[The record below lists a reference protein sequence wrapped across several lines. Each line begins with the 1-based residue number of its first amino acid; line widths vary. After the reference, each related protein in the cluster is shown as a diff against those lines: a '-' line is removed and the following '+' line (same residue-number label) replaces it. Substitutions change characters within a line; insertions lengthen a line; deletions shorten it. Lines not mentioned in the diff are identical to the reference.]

1 VLLVVMGPNSSQ
13 SEERSEVSSPCV
25 LSVRTAWASC
35 QKLSCRCVLVQEKHV
50 SEETC
55 RVIVRNI
62 LKHENP
68 FVTSKHFANLHII
81 FVPFGF
87 VN

>member
-1 VLLVVMGPNSSQ
+1 MP
-13 SEERSEVSSPCV
+13 
-25 LSVRTAWASC
+25 
-35 QKLSCRCVLVQEKHV
+35 EKK
-50 SEETC
+50 
-55 RVIVRNI
+55 RVAIVPYI

-81 FVPFGF
+81 FEPFGF